1 MLERKIESVLRE
13 WKDDPDNKTLLI
25 DGCRQIGKTFSIS
38 NFIKKNFQYS
48 VELNCLFAKDFD
60 DLMKDVQSADE
71 FIRNLSFY
79 SPSENIVP
87 HKTAIFIDEIQA
99 LKKFDIIT
107 FSKIIA
113 LDKRFK
119 LALSGSLLGVSL
131 KSVAS
136 WPVGYIV
143 KEVMHPLDFEE
154 FLWAKGVDKHIYNEL
169 NNNLKEE
176 TAVNDTIHKRLLK
189 YFYEYLTVG
198 GMPNIVQNY
207 ILHQDLKEAN
217 QLKLFLNSAF
227 ESDISKYFENRK
239 KIRVLDIYENIPN
252 QLRNK
257 DLRFHVREFS
267 KNPTRDMISD
277 DFVWLSKA
285 GVAIPVYNSTSLE
298 HYLRMSLERSVLK
311 LFLMDVGILTTL
323 ISDSSL
329 QKKLLMQEEETNMG
343 AIFENFVAEELS
355 AHGFENL
362 YFFNNK
368 KIGEI
373 DFVIEKGADIIP
385 LEVKSGKDFK
395 IHKALNNLL
404 NSYPSIHKAYVFS
417 TSNIEKDGNI
427 TYLPIYMIGLI
438 KKYDY

>member
-1 MLERKIESVLRE
+1 
-13 WKDDPDNKTLLI
+13 
-25 DGCRQIGKTFSIS
+25 
-38 NFIKKNFQYS
+38 
-48 VELNCLFAKDFD
+48 
-60 DLMKDVQSADE
+60 MKDVQSADE

-79 SPSENIVP
+79 STSENIVP
-87 HKTAIFIDEIQA
+87 YKTAIFIDEIQV

-119 LALSGSLLGVSL
+119 LVLSGSLLGVSL

-143 KEVMHPLDFEE
+143 KEIMHPLDFEE

-169 NNNLKEE
+169 KTNLKEE
-176 TAVNDTIHKRLLK
+176 TAVNDAIHKRFLK
-189 YFYEYLTVG
+189 YSYEYLTVG

-207 ILHQDLKEAN
+207 ILHQNLKEAN

-227 ESDISKYFENRK
+227 ESDISKYFENRN

-257 DLRFHVREFS
+257 DQRFHVREFS

-277 DFVWLSKA
+277 DFVWLRKA

-329 QKKLLMQEEETNMG
+329 QKKAFDAGRRSQ
-343 AIFENFVAEELS
+343 
-355 AHGFENL
+355 HG
-362 YFFNNK
+362 
-368 KIGEI
+368 
-373 DFVIEKGADIIP
+373 
-385 LEVKSGKDFK
+385 
-395 IHKALNNLL
+395 
-404 NSYPSIHKAYVFS
+404 SYI
-417 TSNIEKDGNI
+417 
-427 TYLPIYMIGLI
+427 
-438 KKYDY
+438 